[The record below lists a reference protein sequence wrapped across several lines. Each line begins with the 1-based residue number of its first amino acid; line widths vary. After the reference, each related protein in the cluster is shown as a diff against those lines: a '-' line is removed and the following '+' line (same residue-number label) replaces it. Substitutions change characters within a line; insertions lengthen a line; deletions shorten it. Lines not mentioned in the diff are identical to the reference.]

1 MEKVVVNGVEYSY
14 QLDMGAL
21 LRFETFFERV
31 PEELRTPR
39 RSELV
44 LHYACLLH
52 DANFGIT
59 FDEFVASIVSKEQY
73 DALTAAGEAE
83 QKRWSAKNNGIEA
96 KAEDTP
102 QGEEKKK

>member
-21 LRFETFFERV
+21 LRFEAFFERV

-83 QKRWSAKNNGIEA
+83 QKRWNAKNNGI
-96 KAEDTP
+96 KAEET
-102 QGEEKKK
+102 QEGEVKKK

>member
-1 MEKVVVNGVEYSY
+1 MEKVTINGVEYSY

-21 LRFETFFERV
+21 LRFEAFFERV

-39 RSELV
+39 RSEIV

-52 DANFGIT
+52 DANFGIL
-59 FDEFVASIVSKEQY
+59 FDEFVASIVSQEQY

-83 QKRWSAKNNGIEA
+83 QKRWNAKNNGI
-96 KAEDTP
+96 KAEET
-102 QGEEKKK
+102 QEGEEKKK

>member
-1 MEKVVVNGVEYSY
+1 MEKVTINGVEYSY

-21 LRFETFFERV
+21 LRFEALYESV
-31 PEELRTPR
+31 PEEIRTPR
-39 RSELV
+39 RSEIV

-59 FDEFVASIVSKEQY
+59 FDEFVASIVSQEQY
-73 DALTAAGEAE
+73 DALTAAGANE
-83 QKRWSAKNNGIEA
+83 QKRWSAKNNGIKA

>member
-21 LRFETFFERV
+21 LRFEALYERV
-31 PEELRTPR
+31 PEVLRTPR

-52 DANFGIT
+52 DANFGIL
-59 FDEFVASIVSKEQY
+59 FDEFVAGIVSKEQY

-83 QKRWSAKNNGIEA
+83 QKRWNAKNNGIEA
-96 KAEDTP
+96 KAEETQEGDV
-102 QGEEKKK
+102 KKK

>member
-73 DALTAAGEAE
+73 DALTAACEAE
-83 QKRWSAKNNGIEA
+83 QKRWNAKNNGI
-96 KAEDTP
+96 KAEET
-102 QGEEKKK
+102 QEGEVKKK